1 MKRWTRPAL
10 LGRKLPWSLLIGI
23 VLIVFFLVAGFV
35 GPRLVKGDPLAMDT
49 TALLLPPSLAHPF
62 GTDNFGRDILVR
74 VLHAAPVDLQMGL
87 FMMLPG
93 LLIGTIV
100 GCFMGY
106 RGGLLDAFMMR
117 FIDVLVAFPLLI
129 VQLAFIAFVGPGFST
144 MYLAAAIF
152 SWMGYARL
160 IRGQMLVERQL
171 DYVSAAYV
179 LGYSHR
185 RILVVHILPNI
196 FAQSLV
202 FASAGFVEGILVG
215 SGLSFL
221 GFGVQPPTPE
231 WGVMIGDGRLFL
243 LQAPWMT
250 ALPGLT
256 IVAVAAAFTLFG
268 DGLADFLR
276 PETEQ

>member
-1 MKRWTRPAL
+1 
-10 LGRKLPWSLLIGI
+10 
-23 VLIVFFLVAGFV
+23 
-35 GPRLVKGDPLAMDT
+35 VKGEPLAMDT

-117 FIDVLVAFPLLI
+117 FIDVLVAFPHII
-129 VQLAFIAFVGPGFST
+129 VLLAFIAFVGPGFST

-196 FAQSLV
+196 LAQSLV

-243 LQAPWMT
+243 LQAPWMS
-250 ALPGLT
+250 AFPGLT
-256 IVAVAAAFTLFG
+256 IVAVAMAFTLFG